1 MIVAICRVFPA
12 VTPAEAWGMPFGWVM
27 EAIDLATP
35 RASGEG
41 PSGRDRKESP
51 FASIE
56 DLYRAAG
63 VDLRV

>member
-1 MIVAICRVFPA
+1 
-12 VTPAEAWGMPFGWVM
+12 MPFGWVM